1 MKARSERAGA
11 DVRPGRPR
19 NHLADRAILDAAVD
33 LLRKGGLDAFTIEAV
48 AAGAGVSRPTVYRR
62 YSDRDALLHHAVSEA
77 FEAAMREPE
86 VTDDPRGRVLQLL
99 MNTVHML
106 TSTPI
111 GPLFRTLIPHLP
123 EYPALGRLANELGQ
137 RRRLRLR
144 EAMLAARAAGEFS
157 DQRDLDTLL
166 DGILGAIYFRYLI
179 TGRALDARYV
189 ERLVETLA

>member
-1 MKARSERAGA
+1 VKAPSERAGA

-19 NHLADRAILDAAVD
+19 NRLTDRGILDAAVD

-77 FEAAMREPE
+77 FEAAMQEPE
-86 VTDDPRGRVLQLL
+86 VTDAPRGRVLQLL

-111 GPLFRTLIPHLP
+111 GPLFRALIPHLP

-144 EAMLAARAAGEFS
+144 EAMLAARDAGEFS
-157 DQRDLDTLL
+157 DQRDLDMLL